1 MIPKLANRPYFLMES
16 VEECCRECIDG
27 GSSVGDGGG
36 GWGVGGM
43 FTTCL
48 ATNFKLCFSPCGII
62 TFSVKCIPFYRPM
75 SFTGNKSISVLHL
88 KLVRTHR

>member
-36 GWGVGGM
+36 GWGGGGGCLLHVWQQTLNSVFRLVG
-43 FTTCL
+43 
-48 ATNFKLCFSPCGII
+48 
-62 TFSVKCIPFYRPM
+62 Y
-75 SFTGNKSISVLHL
+75 
-88 KLVRTHR
+88 